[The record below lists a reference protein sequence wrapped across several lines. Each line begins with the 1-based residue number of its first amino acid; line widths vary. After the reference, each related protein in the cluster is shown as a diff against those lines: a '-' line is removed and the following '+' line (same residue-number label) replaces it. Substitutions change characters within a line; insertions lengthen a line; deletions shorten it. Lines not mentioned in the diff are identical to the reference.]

1 LVAEKEDENS
11 WGDLLFA
18 VKQMKLRSPG
28 RWDLLIGDG
37 AGGLV
42 VFSLYT

>member
-1 LVAEKEDENS
+1 
-11 WGDLLFA
+11 
-18 VKQMKLRSPG
+18 MKLRSPG